1 MTTVSLGKRQMKRMM
16 KRSRKMSKTKKKIKS
31 PINPD
36 RINQERIIGGSEVN
50 TKEKWRWIVHLP
62 DVGCG
67 GTIISHNWVLT
78 AAHCCHGVNPWRY
91 KTVSNTV
98 DISLVT
104 GEENVHY
111 PVQIIKHPDYN
122 ATTFDYD
129 FCLLRYDENL
139 IEGQTGSEAGPDAV
153 CLPATHVA
161 GEQPGPGIQTIVNG
175 TGNCFVAG
183 WGLTDADDPNS
194 SAPKLQEVAVE
205 ILNSTTCNATDSYNG
220 TLFSSMFCAGS
231 FSGGFDSCQGD
242 SGGPLICEVDSG
254 TTDATTGAAIYYPY
268 LEGIVSF
275 GQGCAEENKPG
286 IYGAVDTIV
295 DWIYSVADS
304 ATVVNSSDAYH
315 NETTYHTYD
324 TADTQNCGTT
334 TYVGYSGT
342 IALPTVTNA
351 NNETVYRNN
360 LQCTYTIRVPT
371 NMIVQ
376 LNITRMDIED
386 DDECKYDRLQIING
400 NQTMWMG
407 KGRYGSGRNLG
418 WDEDYFNWYDGEEA
432 IKHSLCGNGTSMGHP
447 NISAENPI
455 QVQAKANEMTV
466 IFISDLNVTA
476 GGWEAT
482 FEAVAEEKRF
492 DNNCGVPV
500 TNGRNGTFAS
510 PLADAKKGT
519 PDTYPPNSD
528 CQWVIDVGELQNGE
542 IVEVSFE
549 HFDIEDNGQE
559 DKPCPYDYLEVSSA
573 DLFGNSNTDDT
584 RKLCGAKDPGIIS
597 FTQRQITFKLFSDET
612 TQKRGF
618 KLNWNVKST
627 IIKIYNHQAALSYT
641 GWSLKT
647 FRILRL
653 HKAGSFSA

>member
-647 FRILRL
+647 FIILRL

>member
-1 MTTVSLGKRQMKRMM
+1 MSLGKRQMKRMM

-36 RINQERIIGGSEVN
+36 RVNQERVIGGIEVN
-50 TKEKWRWIVHLP
+50 TRDKWRWIVHLP

-67 GTIISHNWVLT
+67 GTIISNNWVLT

-91 KTVSNTV
+91 KTVSNTFDV
-98 DISLVT
+98 SLVD
-104 GEENVHY
+104 GQENVHY

-122 ATTFDYD
+122 ATTFNFD

-139 IEGQTGSEAGPDAV
+139 IEGQTGTEAGPDAV
-153 CLPATHVA
+153 CLPAA
-161 GEQPGPGIQTIVNG
+161 YVNG
-175 TGNCFVAG
+175 TGVNGTDIQTGPAVRTIVNDRGNCYVAG
-183 WGLTDADDPNS
+183 WGLTDANDPNS

-205 ILNSTTCNATDSYNG
+205 ILDSTTCNANISYNG
-220 TLFSSMFCAGS
+220 SVHDSMFCAGS
-231 FSGGFDSCQGD
+231 FAGGFDSCQGD
-242 SGGPLICEVDSG
+242 SGGPLICEFDSG
-254 TTDATTGAAIYYPY
+254 TVDAAGAAIYYPM

-275 GQGCAEENKPG
+275 GQGCAEANKPG
-286 IYGAVDTIV
+286 IYGAVNTIV
-295 DWIYSVADS
+295 GWIYDVAN
-304 ATVVNSSDAYH
+304 AAGGNSTHAYT
-315 NETTYHTYD
+315 NETTYHAYD

-334 TYVGYSGT
+334 TYVGYNGT
-342 IALPTVTNA
+342 ISLPLHNA
-351 NNETVYRNN
+351 ASNFTQYANN

-407 KGRYGSGRNLG
+407 KGRYGSGRQLG
-418 WDEDYFNWYDGEEA
+418 WDEDYFNWYDGEET
-432 IKHSLCGNGTSMGHP
+432 IRDSLCGNGTSMGHP
-447 NISAENPI
+447 NISAANPI

-584 RKLCGAKDPGIIS
+584 RKLCGDKDPGIIS

-641 GWSLKT
+641 G
-647 FRILRL
+647 
-653 HKAGSFSA
+653 

>member
-1 MTTVSLGKRQMKRMM
+1 
-16 KRSRKMSKTKKKIKS
+16 
-31 PINPD
+31 
-36 RINQERIIGGSEVN
+36 
-50 TKEKWRWIVHLP
+50 
-62 DVGCG
+62 
-67 GTIISHNWVLT
+67 
-78 AAHCCHGVNPWRY
+78 
-91 KTVSNTV
+91 
-98 DISLVT
+98 
-104 GEENVHY
+104 
-111 PVQIIKHPDYN
+111 
-122 ATTFDYD
+122 
-129 FCLLRYDENL
+129 
-139 IEGQTGSEAGPDAV
+139 
-153 CLPATHVA
+153 
-161 GEQPGPGIQTIVNG
+161 
-175 TGNCFVAG
+175 
-183 WGLTDADDPNS
+183 
-194 SAPKLQEVAVE
+194 
-205 ILNSTTCNATDSYNG
+205 
-220 TLFSSMFCAGS
+220 
-231 FSGGFDSCQGD
+231 
-242 SGGPLICEVDSG
+242 
-254 TTDATTGAAIYYPY
+254 
-268 LEGIVSF
+268 
-275 GQGCAEENKPG
+275 
-286 IYGAVDTIV
+286 
-295 DWIYSVADS
+295 
-304 ATVVNSSDAYH
+304 
-315 NETTYHTYD
+315 
-324 TADTQNCGTT
+324 
-334 TYVGYSGT
+334 
-342 IALPTVTNA
+342 
-351 NNETVYRNN
+351 
-360 LQCTYTIRVPT
+360 
-371 NMIVQ
+371 
-376 LNITRMDIED
+376 
-386 DDECKYDRLQIING
+386 
-400 NQTMWMG
+400 
-407 KGRYGSGRNLG
+407 
-418 WDEDYFNWYDGEEA
+418 
-432 IKHSLCGNGTSMGHP
+432 MGHP

-647 FRILRL
+647 FIILRL